1 MSNKNKKKRID
12 KHVNKKD
19 KAAAETGLL
28 GDNRAKK
35 KYILTGLLI
44 SCIAFVLFLILVVP
58 AGTDEKPDDSKQTV
72 ASDVNITLLA
82 EPSKVEDKMWN
93 LWFSVSTIVPDSVI
107 TFDATIGYILI
118 FDNTTE
124 TVVDDDEIT
133 SDELA
138 NYSFVWAWDI
148 EYESML
154 SDMTVTV
161 ENKTTLKS
169 SGLYISHDEDGLAM
183 FNKEDYFKMKESE

>member
-1 MSNKNKKKRID
+1 MSKKNKKRTTAKNI
-12 KHVNKKD
+12 KKKD

-35 KYILTGLLI
+35 KYILTGLI
-44 SCIAFVLFLILVVP
+44 VSCIAFILFLVLVLPV
-58 AGTDEKPDDSKQTV
+58 GNDKTPDDVKQTV
-72 ASDVNITLLA
+72 ESDVTISMLA
-82 EPSKVEDKMWN
+82 EPSKVDDKMWN
-93 LWFSVSTIVPDSVI
+93 LWFSVSTMVPDSVI
-107 TFDATIGYILI
+107 TFDTTIGDILI

-148 EYESML
+148 EYELML